1 MSDTLDL
8 NTLTFLDPAVQECPF
23 PAYAAL
29 HEQAPVF
36 FDRKAGFYVV
46 TAYDDIRR
54 IVTDPATFS
63 SGATVELARDSV
75 DPERAET
82 ARRLFEEKGWLPTP
96 TLSLQDD
103 PRHKE
108 VRAIF
113 QKALRAG
120 KIRELDPFIHQTAI
134 DLVDGFIGDGHCDLV
149 RQYTVPLPLIAICS
163 QVGVPID
170 DIWAIKRWTDA
181 WMRRF
186 SMMLSP
192 EEETECVE
200 AEIEFQ
206 HYFEDIV
213 AGLRDR
219 PNDSVLSDLVNTQLS
234 DGSRLGYDDIVSHL
248 LSDLFVGGSETTT
261 NAMSEG
267 ILLLCENPDQYA
279 LLREDLDRHLPGFV
293 EETLR
298 LQSPVQGLYR
308 VTTREVDLRGV
319 TIPARSL
326 VNVRFAAANRDGQ
339 QFACPAEMDV
349 TRQNAG
355 AHLAFGSG
363 LHHCIGAPLARR
375 EMFWGFKVLLERCRN
390 IRLAPGRND
399 LTHMPGMMLRALKA
413 LHIEFDPA

>member
-1 MSDTLDL
+1 MDKPDL
-8 NTLTFLDPAVQECPF
+8 ETLTFLDPEVQECPF
-23 PAYAAL
+23 PAYAVL
-29 HEQAPVF
+29 HDQAPVF
-36 FDRKAGFYVV
+36 YDRRAGFYVV
-46 TAYDDIRR
+46 SGYEDIRR

-75 DPERAET
+75 DPRRAEA

-108 VRAIF
+108 VRALF

-134 DLVDGFIGDGHCDLV
+134 DLVDDFIGDGRCELV
-149 RQYTVPLPLIAICS
+149 SQYTVPLPLIAICS
-163 QVGVPID
+163 QVGVRID

-186 SMMLSP
+186 SMMLS
-192 EEETECVE
+192 EEEELACVE

-206 HYFEDIV
+206 HYFADIV
-213 AGLRDR
+213 EDLKAR
-219 PNDSVLSDLVNTQLS
+219 PNDSILSDLVNTQLS

-248 LSDLFVGGSETTT
+248 MSDVFVGGSETTT

-267 ILLLCENPDQYA
+267 VLMLCRNPDQYA
-279 LLREDLDRHLPGFV
+279 LLQSDLDRHLPGFI

-308 VTTREVDLRGV
+308 VTTREVELRGV

-326 VNVRFAAANRDGQ
+326 VHLRFGAANRDGG
-339 QFACPAEMDV
+339 QFACPADLDV

-363 LHHCIGAPLARR
+363 IHHCIGAPLARR
-375 EMFWGFKVLLERCRN
+375 ELLWGFKVLLDRCRN
-390 IRLAPGRND
+390 IRLAPEGND
-399 LTHMPGMMLRALKA
+399 FTHVPGMNLRALKA
-413 LHIEFDPA
+413 LHVEFDPA